1 MLRALLKL
9 ALPGCCFLPGRVLMP
24 TPLVLR
30 AGQSQVGAHQNLLQ
44 RGGHA
49 VVPAPRRPAGL
60 HGVLHAHRHVV
71 SHGCQP
77 RVPRGSEPPAG
88 CSHPTGGAAPHMP
101 TALGVPKGGGLS
113 SMPGCV
119 LHPLGLLAV
128 PVRADFPPQQPQ
140 PSLWGILG
148 ASLSLTPP
156 LLLRF
161 RGVGCIHY
169 EMVTGRPMFPGSTVK
184 EELHLIFRLLGEA
197 AAVSQ
202 TPT

>member
-1 MLRALLKL
+1 MSSSGPPQDAACPPEAGSAWLLLSTWQSLRRLWGKRGPA
-9 ALPGCCFLPGRVLMP
+9 GRHRSLMP

-113 SMPGCV
+113 LSV

-161 RGVGCIHY
+161 LGVLAAS
-169 EMVTGRPMFPGSTVK
+169 TTRWSPAGRCSLAP
-184 EELHLIFRLLGEA
+184 R
-197 AAVSQ
+197 
-202 TPT
+202 